1 MGSINFSGAGT
12 GIDWSMLIDA
22 QIQARSQQVITPIE
36 HWKASW
42 EDKLGAYDNL
52 RLLLTEFQTSV
63 EAMDSA
69 AELRSYTAK
78 TSNEDSV
85 AVAVSGTARPGTTS
99 LVINQL
105 AAAEMEAHSGLD
117 EATTVVNSSGA
128 SQVFA
133 YSYAGQATSV
143 TVPSGTTLEQLAGLI
158 NNDPGNPGVTASILD
173 DGTGSTTSHHLVLR
187 GNDMGSANTIVIDAA
202 TTTLA
207 GQWSN
212 LTANASAGASA
223 VTVDSVADFSRYQ
236 AVIIGD
242 DDSTAEYHV
251 IDSIGGST
259 LTLKDV
265 LADDFTTDQGAYV
278 TVRGS
283 GSAVSAPATAGT
295 AEVTVADASAF
306 LVGKSVIIA
315 DAGGYEELTITEI
328 DTETNTLTFSAN
340 LANDYAADAFVTQ
353 LEGGRKFTFEDAD
366 FTEVQAARNAQLR
379 LDGYPPTGWVER
391 DTNVINDLIPGV
403 TLTLSSTNGG
413 APVSITISED
423 IDGVK
428 EKINEFV
435 SNYNAVKTFINE
447 NTDYDTESQQA
458 GLLMGSYA
466 ATLIEQRLRDVIIG
480 VAPGFQSGTDTYTHL
495 GQLGINTVGDS
506 EDDTL
511 GTLSVDDT
519 KLTEALST
527 DFDAVIRLFTDNFS
541 GYSSSQYLT
550 FYQASELLTT
560 AGQYEVE
567 ADFDGSGNL
576 TAGRM
581 RRVGETAFRDATIDP
596 PYLVGQSGNPEDGLY
611 VKALWDGAST
621 TQSATV
627 RVTRGVAGRI
637 GDLLD
642 EVLDGADGLL
652 HNIGE
657 SYRDIISQIDDR
669 IEREQARLDLL
680 RDRLTARYARLE
692 ELMVQMQ
699 GRQQWV
705 TNMAAGL
712 NLGG

>member
-85 AVAVSGTARPGTTS
+85 TVAVSGTARPGTTS

-212 LTANASAGASA
+212 LTADASAGANA

-295 AEVTVADASAF
+295 AQVTVADASAF

-328 DTETNTLTFSAN
+328 DTEANTLTFSAN

-692 ELMVQMQ
+692 ELMIQMQ